1 MSRSS
6 EPYIEKSD
14 LSEKSVPIY
23 KVKCTAPVIDFLL
36 GKSDPDA
43 LLKAAEHPDAESRR
57 GQVCEAEFYVGEWH
71 LLNLRLKEASDL
83 LSRAEK
89 TCPKT
94 FIEYEAAVAELRRM
108 TK

>member
-36 GKSDPDA
+36 GNSDPDA
-43 LLKAAEHPDAESRR
+43 LLKAAEHTDAKIRR
-57 GQVCEAEFYVGEWH
+57 GQVCEAEFYIGEWH
-71 LLNLRLKEASDL
+71 LLNLRLKEAGDL

-89 TCPKT
+89 SCPKA
-94 FIEYEAAVAELRRM
+94 FVEYEGAVAELRRIA
-108 TK
+108 K